1 MFCHRASM
9 KSHSILKNLSRT
21 NCRTLINSKGKGLS
35 LPCRHNTYQ
44 VKNAGDTGA
53 GFSGKLLI
61 GGSLLAAGA
70 YMLWDNSSRLSFAA
84 EVVAEEQP
92 AVVIEAEQA
101 EVKVEDEV
109 PPAEEEE
116 EAPVVVEEVPVLEF
130 PSEVQYLL
138 IGGGTATYSALRAIR
153 KKDVTAQVLIV
164 SEEGHTPYMRPPLSK
179 ELWFNNNE
187 EDTSRLRF
195 KQWNGKTKSLF
206 YQKDGFYCAPE
217 ELASKTQGGVAFAGS
232 TKVVALDPSTN
243 VATLGTG
250 QTVKYSK
257 CLIATGGS
265 PRNHSV
271 IEGVE
276 GLGDKTTLFRSADDF
291 IKLNKLTDE
300 VKSVT
305 IVGGGFMGSELACA
319 LAHKARK
326 TGMEVN
332 QVFSHTGNMAHVLPE
347 YLTKLTTGKVRDEG
361 VNVITEAKVE
371 SAAVQ
376 DDGKVKLTLNDG
388 KEVTTDHVI
397 VASGLQIDTSL
408 AESAGIEVDEKLG
421 GYKVNAELQARSNIW
436 VAGDASCF
444 YDPKLGRRRVE
455 HHDHA
460 VVSGRLA
467 GDNMTGGQKLYTHQ
481 SMFWSD
487 LGPDVGYEAIGLVDS
502 TLPTVGVF
510 AKATEDDTPKAAA
523 ERALQEEQGVSPVD
537 TAPKKLSEDFGK
549 GVVFYLREKD
559 EKVVG
564 ILLWNIFGR
573 MPLARKIIRD
583 QQSYDD
589 YSELAKL
596 FKIHNED
603 F

>member
-1 MFCHRASM
+1 MR
-9 KSHSILKNLSRT
+9 SHSIIKNF
-21 NCRTLINSKGKGLS
+21 CRKNSKYLNPKESKFS
-35 LPCRHNTYQ
+35 LPCRHHSYQ
-44 VKNAGDTGA
+44 MKNAQGPA
-53 GFSGKLLI
+53 KKIFSGSVFL
-61 GGSLLAAGA
+61 GGSLIAGA
-70 YMLWDNSSRLSFAA
+70 AFMYWESNRWCYAA
-84 EVVAEEQP
+84 EAVTEQIPIDVEVQVDKDIIEEIPTTTPQP
-92 AVVIEAEQA
+92 V
-101 EVKVEDEV
+101 VEDPDVAATPIEE
-109 PPAEEEE
+109 PEPA
-116 EAPVVVEEVPVLEF
+116 F
-130 PSEVQYLL
+130 PDEVQYLL

-153 KKDVTAQVLIV
+153 KKDVTAKVLIV
-164 SEEGHTPYMRPPLSK
+164 SEEAHTPYMRPPLSK
-179 ELWFNNNE
+179 ELWFNNSE
-187 EDTSRLRF
+187 EDTNRLRF

-206 YQKDGFYCAPE
+206 YQKDGFYCSAQ
-217 ELASKTQGGVAFAGS
+217 ELSSKTEGGVAFAGS
-232 TKVVALDPSTN
+232 TKVVGLDPSEN
-243 VATLGTG
+243 IATLADGT
-250 QTVKYSK
+250 TIKYAK

-265 PRNHSV
+265 PRNHPV
-271 IEGVE
+271 IKAVKEMD
-276 GLGDKTTLFRSADDF
+276 DKTTLFRSADDF

-300 VKSVT
+300 VKSIT

-319 LAHKARK
+319 LAHKAK
-326 TGMEVN
+326 KNGMEVN
-332 QVFSHTGNMAHVLPE
+332 QVFSHAGNMGQVLPE
-347 YLTKLTTGKVRDEG
+347 YLTKWTTGKVQEEG
-361 VNVITEAKVE
+361 VNVIPDAKVE
-371 SAAVQ
+371 NAAVEGDQ
-376 DDGKVKLTLNDG
+376 VKLTLNNG
-388 KEVTTDHVI
+388 KELVTDHVI
-397 VASGLQIDTSL
+397 VASGLEVDTSL

-444 YDPKLGRRRVE
+444 FDPKLGRRRVE

-487 LGPDVGYEAIGLVDS
+487 LGPEVGYEAIGIVDS
-502 TLPTVGVF
+502 SLPTVGVF

-523 ERALQEEQGVSPVD
+523 ERALLDEEGVAAAVES
-537 TAPKKLSEDFGK
+537 TPKKLSEDFGK

-603 F
+603 FD

>member
-1 MFCHRASM
+1 MFCHGSGMR
-9 KSHSILKNLSRT
+9 SHSIIKNICQKNCKYLKPKGSNLSLQCRNHSYQIKHVLGPAKKIFSSSFLVGSSVILAGGVYMYWESNKWCYAADVT
-21 NCRTLINSKGKGLS
+21 NDE
-35 LPCRHNTYQ
+35 P
-44 VKNAGDTGA
+44 
-53 GFSGKLLI
+53 
-61 GGSLLAAGA
+61 AAV
-70 YMLWDNSSRLSFAA
+70 
-84 EVVAEEQP
+84 E
-92 AVVIEAEQA
+92 IEAEGG
-101 EVKVEDEV
+101 VKDEA
-109 PPAEEEE
+109 PAEAESEVQEE
-116 EAPVVVEEVPVLEF
+116 PEF

-164 SEEGHTPYMRPPLSK
+164 SEEAHTPYMRPPLSK
-179 ELWFNNNE
+179 ELWFNQNE
-187 EDTSRLRF
+187 EDTAKLRF
-195 KQWNGKTKSLF
+195 RQWNGKSKSLF
-206 YQKDGFYCAPE
+206 YQKDGFYCAAKDLP
-217 ELASKTQGGVAFAGS
+217 SKTEGGVAFAGS
-232 TKVVALDPSTN
+232 TKVVGLDPSTN
-243 VATLGTG
+243 VATFADGT
-250 QTVKYSK
+250 TIKYSK
-257 CLIATGGS
+257 CLIATGGT

-271 IEGVE
+271 IKAVPEMD
-276 GLGDKTTLFRSADDF
+276 DKTTLFRSAEDF

-319 LAHKARK
+319 LAHKAK
-326 TGMEVN
+326 SNGMEVN
-332 QVFSHTGNMAHVLPE
+332 QVFSHAGNMGQVLPE
-347 YLTKLTTGKVRDEG
+347 YLTKWTTEKVKAEG
-361 VNVITEAKVE
+361 VNVIAESKVDG
-371 SAAVQ
+371 AAVE
-376 DDGKVKLTLNDG
+376 DDKVKLTLNSG
-388 KEVTTDHVI
+388 KELVTDHVI
-397 VASGLQIDTSL
+397 VASGLEVDTGL
-408 AESAGIEVDEKLG
+408 AESAGIEVDDNLG

-467 GDNMTGGQKLYTHQ
+467 GENMTGGQKLYTHQ

-487 LGPDVGYEAIGLVDS
+487 LGPEVGYEAIGIVDS
-502 TLPTVGVF
+502 SLPTVGVF

-523 ERALQEEQGVSPVD
+523 ERALQNEEGLPQPAEA
-537 TAPKKLSEDFGK
+537 TPKKLSEDFGK

-583 QQSYDD
+583 QQAYED

-603 F
+603 FD